1 MISEHL
7 KRFILT
13 SIDSVP
19 HLEAVLL
26 MRYDQEIDWDAKT
39 IAQKLYISKKR
50 AQEILDELC
59 AINFI
64 KRNTPSTY
72 SYEPDSLEL
81 KNILDDVADIYA
93 KNLIEVTKLIH
104 SKTDKQAQQFGDA
117 FKWQTEKD

>member
-1 MISEHL
+1 MISEHI

-13 SIDSVP
+13 SVDSVP

-26 MRYDQEIDWDAKT
+26 MRYDQGMNWDAKI
-39 IAQKLYISKKR
+39 IAQKLYISPKK

-59 AINFI
+59 ASNFI
-64 KRNTPSTY
+64 KRDTPSTY
-72 SYEPDSLEL
+72 CYEPDSFEL

>member
-1 MISEHL
+1 MISEHI

-26 MRYDQEIDWDAKT
+26 MRYDQEMNWDAKI
-39 IAQKLYISKKR
+39 IAQKLYISPKK

-59 AINFI
+59 ASNFI
-64 KRNTPSTY
+64 KRDTPSTY
-72 SYEPDSLEL
+72 CYEPNSFEL

>member
-1 MISEHL
+1 MISEHI

-13 SIDSVP
+13 SVDSVP

-26 MRYDQEIDWDAKT
+26 MRYDQGMNWDAKI
-39 IAQKLYISKKR
+39 IAQKLYISPKK

-59 AINFI
+59 ASNFI
-64 KRNTPSTY
+64 KRDTPSTY
-72 SYEPDSLEL
+72 CYEPNSFEL